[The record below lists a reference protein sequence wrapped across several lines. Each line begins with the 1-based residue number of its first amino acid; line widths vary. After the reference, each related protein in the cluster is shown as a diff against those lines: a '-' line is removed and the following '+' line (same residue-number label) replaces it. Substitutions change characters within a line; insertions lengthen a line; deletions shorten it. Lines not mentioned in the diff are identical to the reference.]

1 MNTGTAMCCLITSKT
16 HQRNFRKIM
25 KITNSMIEPTKR
37 KHQNLGLEW
46 TIVPWLPKM
55 EESGWLAVLCYITFI
70 LPLRI
75 VLTVISSPPGSSLF
89 VQGPHYLGTPES
101 FEFLTDVVVKPF
113 KRFQLQIPKKQRI
126 IKISFVFFFQKK
138 FKENLVRKEK
148 LISEATEN

>member
-1 MNTGTAMCCLITSKT
+1 
-16 HQRNFRKIM
+16 M
-25 KITNSMIEPTKR
+25 KITNGIIEPTKR

-46 TIVPWLPKM
+46 TMVPWLPKM
-55 EESGWLAVLCYITFI
+55 EESGWLAALYYIFI
-70 LPLRI
+70 LPLCK

-126 IKISFVFFFQKK
+126 IKISFDFFQKK